1 MKSGGLLGSKVSNF
15 IGLFDTLKMY
25 GIKATE
31 VVKII
36 DVLPEFALQ
45 NRRDLI
51 RRKVELIKKESGRDE
66 IYMRNFIKR
75 HPDVLLKSIASLE
88 AKISYLQRNLNR
100 QLKGDNSFPLILSA
114 NYNQVMRPR
123 GDLLK
128 DRVKHF

>member
-1 MKSGGLLGSKVSNF
+1 MNVCMNSGGILGSKVSNF

-25 GIKATE
+25 GISATE

-36 DVLPEFALQ
+36 DILPEFALQ

-75 HPDVLLKSIASLE
+75 HPDVLLK
-88 AKISYLQRNLNR
+88 
-100 QLKGDNSFPLILSA
+100 
-114 NYNQVMRPR
+114 
-123 GDLLK
+123 
-128 DRVKHF
+128 

>member
-1 MKSGGLLGSKVSNF
+1 LNVCKNSGGILGSKVSNF

-36 DVLPEFALQ
+36 DILPEFALQ

-51 RRKVELIKKESGRDE
+51 RRKVELIKKESGRDD

-75 HPDVLLKSIASLE
+75 HPDVLLK
-88 AKISYLQRNLNR
+88 
-100 QLKGDNSFPLILSA
+100 
-114 NYNQVMRPR
+114 
-123 GDLLK
+123 
-128 DRVKHF
+128 

>member
-1 MKSGGLLGSKVSNF
+1 MNSGGILGSKVSNF

-36 DVLPEFALQ
+36 DILPEFALQ

-51 RRKVELIKKESGRDE
+51 RRKVELIKKESGRDD

-75 HPDVLLKSIASLE
+75 HPDVLLK
-88 AKISYLQRNLNR
+88 
-100 QLKGDNSFPLILSA
+100 
-114 NYNQVMRPR
+114 
-123 GDLLK
+123 
-128 DRVKHF
+128 